1 MCQFKDKPPMTDS
14 ASSSEKTAEEK
25 FESAAEITRETPAQ
39 HIKLAF
45 IKNTKVIGMVMI
57 TIGILSILLPNF
69 IGMAFNTFVGGIF
82 LLAALALALNAW
94 HNKKQHMSLWF
105 KPFILAALAL
115 IIFMHPAII
124 LGVLGLLI
132 AIYFLISG
140 FSSMVLSFE
149 LQSSAKMFSL
159 LNGFI
164 TLVLGVVVLTNWPF
178 ASAWIIGLIIG
189 VTFIFD
195 GIALLS
201 IANQVNKTQ
210 EKIVN

>member
-1 MCQFKDKPPMTDS
+1 MTDS
-14 ASSSEKTAEEK
+14 ATSSEKTTEET
-25 FESAAEITRETPAQ
+25 FESVTEVTRETPAQ
-39 HIKLAF
+39 HLKLAF
-45 IKNTKVIGMVMI
+45 IKNTKVIGMTMI
-57 TIGILSILLPNF
+57 IIGVLSILLPNF

-82 LLAALALALNAW
+82 LLASLALALNAW

-105 KPFILAALAL
+105 KPFVLAALAL

-149 LQSSAKMFSL
+149 LQSSAKIFSL

-178 ASAWIIGLIIG
+178 SSAWIIGLIIG

-210 EKIVN
+210 EKLIN

>member
-1 MCQFKDKPPMTDS
+1 MTDS
-14 ASSSEKTAEEK
+14 APSSEKTPEEK
-25 FESAAEITRETPAQ
+25 FETAAEITRETPAQ
-39 HIKLAF
+39 QLKFAF

-57 TIGILSILLPNF
+57 TIGVLSILLPNF

-82 LLAALALALNAW
+82 LLASLALALNAW

-105 KPFILAALAL
+105 KPFVLAALAL

-149 LQSSAKMFSL
+149 LQSSAKVFSL

-178 ASAWIIGLIIG
+178 SSAWIIGLIIG

-201 IANQVNKTQ
+201 IANQINKTQ
-210 EKIVN
+210 EKLIN